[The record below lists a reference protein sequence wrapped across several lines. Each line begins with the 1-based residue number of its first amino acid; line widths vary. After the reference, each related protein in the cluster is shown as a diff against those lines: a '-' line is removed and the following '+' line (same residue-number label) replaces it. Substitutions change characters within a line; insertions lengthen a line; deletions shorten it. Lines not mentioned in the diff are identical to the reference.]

1 MGGLGLGVL
10 GPFLGPFG
18 ESGPGAL
25 QEPEGP
31 SLGPSGPM
39 GGWDDAEVKA
49 LRDNLFSVTL
59 FPYGCLDAQGQPRL
73 ILMCACM
80 LCCV

>member
-31 SLGPSGPM
+31 SWGPSGPM
-39 GGWDDAEVKA
+39 GGWEDAGVKA
-49 LRDNLFSVTL
+49 LRDNLFLSLCSHMAAWMHKVN
-59 FPYGCLDAQGQPRL
+59 LD
-73 ILMCACM
+73 
-80 LCCV
+80 